1 MARPLV
7 LVFQEFAS
15 LNFTPANA
23 DLNTCVAAP
32 AYVIR
37 DYSNA
42 ADRAATTRGINYITG
57 GGGYTL
63 PVGGGAPGMQIEYA
77 KAYLNNPVLQIAGGA
92 TGSVPAGN
100 PLVTIE
106 NVTGTGT
113 SNVRVGDTI
122 RIGASFTSKVREVSE
137 DHETITLSDAYTSS
151 GNVTFDVTRT
161 VPVAYVTTANQ
172 GLAVSFDNVS
182 IADEAIAKYDVTT
195 ANGVVVEQ
203 ALLKSATSVTLEYI
217 ARRTD
222 LASVQDITSAADV
235 AAKLGKIDTR
245 NPLAVAAYMAVLNS
259 GTTIKAFG
267 VTSDS
272 LEAWGEFEAAIASR
286 SDIYCVV
293 PVSQAHA
300 RAVTASLKNRFENQ
314 ASVDYALENGTP
326 QRFRMV
332 VAGGPGFQPSDSQLL
347 TSTGS
352 ATRGTIS
359 AGKVVIEFSG
369 GDFVTK
375 GVQPGDLANYGTPG
389 GAFYDYQIDAVLSN
403 QQIRIIVPNS
413 QAAVIPATGGLNVFR
428 RLTVAEAATQYA
440 TVPASYASKRCVIV
454 AGMSVDLEGVA
465 NGANA
470 STAYLACAVGGMIAG
485 LPPHQGL
492 TNLSISGIS
501 AIQGTHNIFDDA
513 QLSKISD
520 GGWCVFIQE
529 SPSAAPFCIH
539 GVTTDPSVLEFSE
552 IMSVKNFDYVSESLA
567 RQLDRFIGTWNL
579 NDETLGFIRQALEG
593 KLADLR
599 SRKLPKIGAPVIASS
614 ITSAGVSTISAD
626 RAEVF
631 VELTLPKSLNTI
643 GLHLVSR

>member
-7 LVFQEFAS
+7 LVYQEFAS

-42 ADRAATTRGINYITG
+42 ADRAATTKGISYETG
-57 GGGYTL
+57 SGGYQL
-63 PVGGGAPGMQIEYA
+63 PVEGGAPGMQVEYA
-77 KAYLNNPVLQIAGGA
+77 KAYLNNPVLSIAEGL
-92 TGSVPAGN
+92 TGTLAAD
-100 PLVTIE
+100 LVTI
-106 NVTGTGT
+106 NSVSGTDA
-113 SNVRVGDTI
+113 SQVKVGDTVTLGSLI
-122 RIGASFTSKVREVSE
+122 SKVRSVSG
-137 DHETITLSDAYTSS
+137 DHTTVVLSDIGATAGS
-151 GNVTFDVTRT
+151 VTFDVTRV
-161 VPVAYVTTANQ
+161 VPVAYVTTDDG
-172 GLAVSFDNVS
+172 GLSVSSEGVAL
-182 IADEAIAKYDVTT
+182 ADTAIAEYEVKNPSTGATEVIS
-195 ANGVVVEQ
+195 

-235 AAKLGKIDTR
+235 VAKLGKIDTR

-272 LEAWGEFEAAIASR
+272 LEAWGEFESAIASR

-293 PVSQAHA
+293 PVSQVHA

-359 AGKVVIEFSG
+359 AGKAVIEFSS

-375 GVQPGDLANYGTPG
+375 GVQPGDLANYGTSG
-389 GAFYDYQIDAVLSN
+389 GAFYDYEIDAVLSN
-403 QQIRIIVPNS
+403 QQIRIIVPTS
-413 QAAVIPATGGLNVFR
+413 QAGVIPSTGGLNVFR

-501 AIQGTHNIFDDA
+501 AIRGTHNIFDDA

-599 SRKLPKIGAPVIASS
+599 SRKLPKIGAPVIDSS

>member
-7 LVFQEFAS
+7 LVYQEFAS

-42 ADRAATTRGINYITG
+42 ADRAATTKGISYETGTG
-57 GGGYTL
+57 GYQL
-63 PVGGGAPGMQIEYA
+63 PVEGGAPGMQVEYA
-77 KAYLNNPVLQIAGGA
+77 KAYLNNPVLSVAEGL
-92 TGSVPAGN
+92 TGTLASD
-100 PLVTIE
+100 LVTI
-106 NVTGTGT
+106 NSVSGTDA
-113 SNVRVGDTI
+113 SQVKVGDTVTLGNLI
-122 RIGASFTSKVREVSE
+122 SKVRSVSA
-137 DHETITLSDAYTSS
+137 DHTTVVLSDIGATAGS
-151 GNVTFDVTRT
+151 VTFDVTRV
-161 VPVAYVTTANQ
+161 VPVAYVTTDGG
-172 GLAVSFDNVS
+172 GLSVSSEGVAL
-182 IADEAIAKYDVTT
+182 ADTAIAEYEVKNPSTGATEVIS
-195 ANGVVVEQ
+195 

-235 AAKLGKIDTR
+235 VAKLGKIDTR

-272 LEAWGEFEAAIASR
+272 LEAWGEFESAIASR

-293 PVSQAHA
+293 PVSQVHA

-359 AGKVVIEFSG
+359 AGKAVIEFSS

-375 GVQPGDLANYGTPG
+375 GVQPGDLANYGTSG
-389 GAFYDYQIDAVLSN
+389 GAFYDYEIDAVLSN
-403 QQIRIIVPNS
+403 QQIRIIVPTS
-413 QAAVIPATGGLNVFR
+413 QAGVIPSTGGLNVFR

-501 AIQGTHNIFDDA
+501 AIRGTHNIFDDA